1 MDWRGI
7 VWFTVLYVVGY
18 SIHNE
23 PARLSFTFG
32 APSALALVCG
42 RPLRS
47 NKLEFSPMV
56 LQLVGLAGLTVLL
69 VRQFGLVDRR
79 TSLWILLGLQLACLL
94 GVLIPVLRN
103 VAKGVRSP

>member
-18 SIHNE
+18 FSHNE
-23 PARLSFTFG
+23 PVRLSFTFK

-47 NKLEFSPMV
+47 NKLEFAPMV
-56 LQLVGLAGLTVLL
+56 FQLVGLAGLTVLL
-69 VRQFGLVDRR
+69 ARHFGLVERR
-79 TSLWILLGLQLACLL
+79 TSIWILLGLQLTLLL
-94 GVLIPVLRN
+94 GVLIPVFRN
-103 VAKGVRSP
+103 IAKGVR